1 VKALLDFEN
10 LSDDERVKESLDNMI
25 RSAKKAKG
33 FFFFTVNVDDTVGL
47 LTAALSI
54 MDLAEMVTKLDEE
67 YPRIREAQKM
77 LGLFK
82 MLGGMN
88 P

>member
-1 VKALLDFEN
+1 MKVTLDFEN
-10 LSDDERVKESLDNMI
+10 LIDDERVKESLDNMI

-33 FFFFTVNVDDTVGL
+33 FFFFTTNVDDTVGL
-47 LTAALSI
+47 LTTGLSI

-77 LGLFK
+77 FDLFK